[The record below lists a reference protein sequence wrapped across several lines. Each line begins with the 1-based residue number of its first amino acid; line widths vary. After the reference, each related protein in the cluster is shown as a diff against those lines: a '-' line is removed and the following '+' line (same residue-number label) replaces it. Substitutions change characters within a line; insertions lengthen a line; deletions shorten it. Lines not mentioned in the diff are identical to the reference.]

1 MYQIDFNKPIHI
13 HFMGIGGISMS
24 GLAEILIK
32 EGFSISGSDIHTSDI
47 IKHLEDKGAKVY
59 LSQTADNI
67 TDDIDLVVYTAAI
80 NFDTNEEYKEA
91 IRRNI
96 PVMKRATL
104 LGQMMHNYQ
113 NAIAV
118 SGTHGKTTTTS
129 MLSYILLAG
138 NTDPTISVGGIL
150 DAINGNIRVGHSETF
165 VTEACEYTNSFLE
178 FFPKISII
186 LNIEPDASNSVP

>member
-1 MYQIDFNKPIHI
+1 
-13 HFMGIGGISMS
+13 MS
-24 GLAEILIK
+24 GPAEILIK
-32 EGFSISGSDIHTSDI
+32 EGFTISGSDIHTSDI

-104 LGQMMHNYQ
+104 LWSDDAQ
-113 NAIAV
+113 
-118 SGTHGKTTTTS
+118 
-129 MLSYILLAG
+129 LSEMRSLYPELTVRQQQLLCLLTFFFRQIPILR
-138 NTDPTISVGGIL
+138 SV
-150 DAINGNIRVGHSETF
+150 
-165 VTEACEYTNSFLE
+165 LE
-178 FFPKISII
+178 
-186 LNIEPDASNSVP
+186 VC

>member
-1 MYQIDFNKPIHI
+1 
-13 HFMGIGGISMS
+13 MS

-178 FFPKISII
+178 SLRSVLSSILKKITWTSLRI
-186 LNIEPDASNSVP
+186 LMISAILSVNLPTNFLIMVI